1 MAATGHGSYKA
12 VGCRTCDAWPKGRSF
27 ARSLCLNAFD
37 GPLRNA
43 IHALKFQ
50 GHRRVGRLLGD
61 ALAKRFQE
69 VAGWSG
75 LIPVPLHPARRRERG
90 FNQAELIARG
100 LAARSKTTLYSNA
113 LCRTRATAQQART
126 TSADER
132 ELNLAGAFVVR
143 AGARK
148 PGLQMVPVGGTV
160 GLVDDVLTTGAT
172 LDACGQAI
180 LRVRPDLDLVAVV
193 AGIAVREIDSETDSE
208 IEPATGGTVVGI

>member
-132 ELNLAGAFVVR
+132 ELNLAGAFVRKSGRSKTWITDGPGRGDGRSRRRCSDHRRDTGCVR
-143 AGARK
+143 AG
-148 PGLQMVPVGGTV
+148 
-160 GLVDDVLTTGAT
+160 D
-172 LDACGQAI
+172 
-180 LRVRPDLDLVAVV
+180 
-193 AGIAVREIDSETDSE
+193 IASQTRS
-208 IEPATGGTVVGI
+208 